1 MITLTPEQ
9 MTSLLDS
16 ARRELVETLIL
27 EKGAS
32 ITLLSP
38 SQAAGILDIRPNTL
52 TKLPIPRIVLD
63 TKLIKY
69 RLSDISAF
77 IESRIERTVLAKPLR

>member
-9 MTSLLDS
+9 MTNLLDAS
-16 ARRELVETLIL
+16 RTELVNRLIL

-52 TKLPIPRIVLD
+52 TRLPIPRVALD

-69 RLSDISAF
+69 RLSDITAF
-77 IESRIERTVLAKPLR
+77 IESRVER

>member
-9 MTSLLDS
+9 MTNQLDAS
-16 ARRELVETLIL
+16 RTELVNRLIL

-52 TKLPIPRIVLD
+52 SKLPIPRIVLD

-77 IESRIERTVLAKPLR
+77 IESRIER

>member
-9 MTSLLDS
+9 MTNLLDAS
-16 ARRELVETLIL
+16 RTELVNRLIL

-52 TKLPIPRIVLD
+52 SKLPIPRIVLD

-77 IESRIERTVLAKPLR
+77 IESRIER